1 MANSVERCLEPALTP
16 PFCFGQLSIRKPT
29 TGGFVLSNRDD
40 ELREDLQIFRHSE
53 DAIEIAKYDDAG
65 KYRPLKTAPSLRH
78 GWRLE
83 LATVKELRRALDYF
97 YPGRLAVFAA
107 WKSRQLKTTP
117 LRETLDRQ
125 SGMYRVA
132 AKVSDAQLDGLV
144 ANFCRSD
151 SGCLRTILWKRNQK
165 GAIAST
171 KLPTEKF
178 NPAYDQVTP
187 VCSRRPVGDADDA
200 RASHSP
206 SSSFGAA
213 GSEVATV
220 PLLCHEACNL
230 LIAECR
236 KVVKGESAY
245 L

>member
-1 MANSVERCLEPALTP
+1 MRNSIGRVLEAAR
-16 PFCFGQLSIRKPT
+16 FCVGQIVVQKSDSC
-29 TGGFVLSNRDD
+29 FVVCHRDD
-40 ELREDLQIFRHSE
+40 ETLDELQIFRSSE

-65 KYRPLKTAPSLRH
+65 SYRPLKTAPNLRH

-83 LATVKELRRALDYF
+83 LDTLEQLRRALDYF

-107 WKSRQLKTTP
+107 WKKGMLQTTP

-132 AKVSDAQLDGLV
+132 AKISDSQADDLV
-144 ANFCRSD
+144 ADFCRSNG
-151 SGCLRTILWKRNQK
+151 GCLRTILWKRD
-165 GAIAST
+165 ARETVAST

-178 NPAYDQVTP
+178 DPAYDQVEAP
-187 VCSRRPVGDADDA
+187 AQP
-200 RASHSP
+200 
-206 SSSFGAA
+206 
-213 GSEVATV
+213 GSAIPATV
-220 PLLCHEACNL
+220 PLLCQEACNL

-236 KVVKGESAY
+236 KVVKGDISIE